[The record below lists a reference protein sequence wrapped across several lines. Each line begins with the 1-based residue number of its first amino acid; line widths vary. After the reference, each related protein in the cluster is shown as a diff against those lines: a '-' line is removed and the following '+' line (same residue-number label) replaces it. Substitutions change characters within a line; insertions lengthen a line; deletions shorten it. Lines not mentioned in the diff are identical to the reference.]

1 MIPYM
6 LKKLALI
13 VLALLIGVGVAAYP
27 TVKKLRVVTP
37 PYQPPGELV
46 LLDQGWTDAQR
57 NEYHHTA
64 QGTRLVP
71 YRWLLALE
79 QPCLSP
85 FGCEPFVKPEY
96 LGRFGFLASPE
107 SQLNPQALPVGFA
120 LQEDFAD
127 PDTGKQYPV
136 VGLNCAACHTNEMRY
151 GKYSIRVEGAP
162 AMIQVTTFQKA
173 MGVALILTELIP
185 WRYNKFE
192 ANVLGPNAAPDQKAE
207 LRAALKAFM
216 TRAKAEIAATEK
228 AGIYTLDAGFVRTD
242 ALTRIGNQVFA
253 VDMAND
259 ANFAVSK
266 APVKFPQ
273 IWDASW
279 FTWVQ
284 YNSSISDPLVR
295 NIGEALGVRAAAK
308 LSGTD
313 AEKFASSVNLPG
325 LKKLEDLLCGD
336 NPYTGLRS
344 PRWPAIFPPINPTQA
359 AHGAELYKKICQ
371 GCHLP
376 PTDALIADLRSPTP
390 TYWVTNSTGKRF
402 LDLRDIPI
410 AEVGTDPNQATEYK
424 NRTAD
429 TGALGKGRVSASDGL
444 KLVTEGIRDRFF
456 RQANLSSEEK
466 LAWQGYRDGS
476 IPAVRDELIYKA
488 RPLNGI
494 WAAGPYLH
502 NASVTSLYELLASK
516 EQRSAKVFWLGSKQ
530 FLPEKVGYET
540 AEAEGLSKFDPT
552 LPGNSNAGHW
562 FQDGP
567 KGNGVVGPALTEAD
581 RLALVEYLKTL

>member
-1 MIPYM
+1 
-6 LKKLALI
+6 
-13 VLALLIGVGVAAYP
+13 
-27 TVKKLRVVTP
+27 
-37 PYQPPGELV
+37 
-46 LLDQGWTDAQR
+46 
-57 NEYHHTA
+57 
-64 QGTRLVP
+64 
-71 YRWLLALE
+71 
-79 QPCLSP
+79 
-85 FGCEPFVKPEY
+85 
-96 LGRFGFLASPE
+96 
-107 SQLNPQALPVGFA
+107 
-120 LQEDFAD
+120 
-127 PDTGKQYPV
+127 
-136 VGLNCAACHTNEMRY
+136 MRY
-151 GKYSIRVEGAP
+151 GKYSVRVEGAP
-162 AMIQVTTFQKA
+162 AMIQVTSFQKA

-185 WRYNKFE
+185 WRYSKFE
-192 ANVLGPNAAPDQKAE
+192 ANVLGAGATAGQKTE
-207 LRAALKAFM
+207 LRAALDKFM
-216 TRAKAEIAATEK
+216 ARAKSEVAAIEK
-228 AGIYTLDAGFVRTD
+228 AGIYTHDAGFVRTD

-253 VDMAND
+253 SDMAND
-259 ANFAVSK
+259 ANYAVSK

-273 IWDASW
+273 IWDSSW

-308 LSGTD
+308 LYGAD
-313 AEKFASSVNLPG
+313 AKEFASSVNLPG

-344 PRWPAIFPPINPTQA
+344 PRWPAVFPPIDSNKA
-359 AHGAELYKKICQ
+359 VRGAQLYKKNCQ

-376 PTDALIADLRSPTP
+376 PTGELIADLRSPKP
-390 TYWVTNSTGKRF
+390 IYWVTNSSGKRF
-402 LDLRDIPI
+402 LDLRDLPI
-410 AEVGTDPNQATEYK
+410 AEVGTDPNQATEYR

-429 TGALGKGRVSASDGL
+429 TGALGKGRVSASNGL

-456 RQANLSSEEK
+456 RQANLSAEEK

-476 IPAVRDELIYKA
+476 IPAVRAHLIYKA

-502 NASVTSLYELLASK
+502 NASVPTLYELLASK
-516 EQRSAKVFWLGSKQ
+516 EQRPAKVFWLGSKR

-540 AEAEGLSKFDPT
+540 VEAEGRSKFDPA

-567 KGNGVVGPALTEAD
+567 RGNGVVGPALTEAD